1 MSIDINF
8 PEKILRRINE
18 ISRTEDALPEEIINE
33 AVLEYLQLADPETKT
48 ELHVNLSEKYF
59 SEAKE
64 LLKEEDYVQAS
75 EKLWGAASQMVKA
88 VAAKRNLEL
97 RSHSDLN
104 RFVAELRREANEP
117 EIRRLWQIATSLHQ
131 NFYEAWLPG
140 ETVKESVED
149 IKRFREMLEQI
160 LQSQPPQP

>member
-75 EKLWGAASQMVKA
+75 EKLWERRHKW
-88 VAAKRNLEL
+88 
-97 RSHSDLN
+97 
-104 RFVAELRREANEP
+104 LRRLQRR
-117 EIRRLWQIATSLHQ
+117 EIWNSGVIA
-131 NFYEAWLPG
+131 
-140 ETVKESVED
+140 
-149 IKRFREMLEQI
+149 I
-160 LQSQPPQP
+160 